1 MNIWKGI
8 WEGSNGKQPE
18 YRLSCASS
26 RLISAMIGRMTSN
39 RFYAE
44 NAQKLESVLI
54 FLPWWRNIIVAY
66 FIAGRTYTDWRDISV

>member
-1 MNIWKGI
+1 MCI
-8 WEGSNGKQPE
+8 
-18 YRLSCASS
+18 L
-26 RLISAMIGRMTSN
+26 RLISAVIGRRTSN
-39 RFYAE
+39 FFSAE